1 MSIYK
6 TAVTR
11 PITTIMIFVAIM
23 VLGLYS
29 LVNLPIDFY
38 PEMDLPAISVYTTYP
53 GASAEDVE
61 NNVTKNIEKG
71 MNSVDDLKE
80 ITSVSKDNYSIVT
93 LEFEWGA
100 DLAEAANDIRD
111 NLSMVSSSLPDDAN
125 EPLIFKFN
133 SSSMP
138 VMFFAVTAKESYPGL
153 VKLIEDKVVNPLQR
167 IEGIASVSITGHPGR
182 AIYVDTDPSKL
193 EAYNITLEQI
203 GNAIAAQNIDL
214 PLGSLEMGQFN
225 FPLRVAGKFT
235 ESSQIAEI
243 AIGNNNGKTIFLK
256 DVAVVKDTIR
266 DVKLYNRVNGEIGAN
281 FFIQK
286 QSGANTV
293 KLSQEVHKKIAE
305 IKEELP
311 EDVKIELTSDNS
323 TFIQDSIDNLKETVF
338 YAMLF
343 VVIVVFLF
351 LGRWRSTLIIA
362 LTIPISLVVAFI
374 YLRITGG
381 TLNII
386 SLMSISIAL
395 GMVVDD
401 AIVVLEN
408 ITTHIERGNRPREAA
423 IYATNEVWLSV
434 IVTTL
439 TVVAIFLPLTFTSGM
454 MGVMF
459 KQLGWIV
466 CITIVT
472 STITAITLTPTLSAL
487 FLKLQDKT
495 KKKKFFLHYDN
506 TILPVLNALDRVYAK
521 SLRWSLHHKK
531 IVIPVLFAVFVASI
545 LLIGKV
551 GFEFMPATDQ
561 SNLTISIELQSGTKA
576 AESYK
581 MSQRIDSLLRTDYP
595 EMKIV
600 SFSTGVDDQG
610 SMSDLFQQTGYH
622 IINFRCRLV
631 PVEERTKSVF
641 DISEEV
647 REKLASFT
655 EIVNYEVGTQGM
667 SMGSSQGVAVEI
679 YGHDFDETTTLAKQ
693 LAEKFKAIPG
703 AEEVNISRDREK
715 PELQVNFDQ
724 DKLSRHGLSTAIVA
738 TQLRNRINGYSPTQY
753 RESGDEY
760 DIFLRFDEKYRDE
773 ISEVEN
779 IGFTTPSG
787 KIVRLKEI
795 GDVNEYWSTPN
806 IERKGLNRLVTISV
820 IPGTSVSLGDLAQNI
835 QTEVDKLELPQSVSI
850 TVGGEYED
858 LMETFGTLGLLLAL
872 GVLLV
877 YIVMASQFESLKMPF
892 IIMMSI
898 PFAFTGVFISL
909 YITNTYLSVIAA
921 LGAVMLVGIVVK
933 NAIVLVDYINL
944 MRERGVELYEAI
956 VMSGESRLRPI
967 LMTALTT
974 ILGMLPMALSSGPGS
989 EMWKGMGIAVVGGLT
1004 VSTFIT
1010 LIIVPVIYALFARR
1024 GERDKKKSVQ
1034 KAYKF
1039 YDA

>member
-80 ITSVSKDNYSIVT
+80 ISSVSKDNYSIVT

-111 NLSMVSSSLPDDAN
+111 NLSMISSSLPDDAN

-193 EAYNITLEQI
+193 EAYNITLEQL

-235 ESSQIAEI
+235 ESSQIADI

-305 IKEELP
+305 IKKDLP

-343 VVIVVFLF
+343 VVVVVFLF
-351 LGRWRSTLIIA
+351 LGRWRSTFIIA

-459 KQLGWIV
+459 
-466 CITIVT
+466 
-472 STITAITLTPTLSAL
+472 
-487 FLKLQDKT
+487 
-495 KKKKFFLHYDN
+495 
-506 TILPVLNALDRVYAK
+506 
-521 SLRWSLHHKK
+521 
-531 IVIPVLFAVFVASI
+531 
-545 LLIGKV
+545 
-551 GFEFMPATDQ
+551 
-561 SNLTISIELQSGTKA
+561 
-576 AESYK
+576 
-581 MSQRIDSLLRTDYP
+581 
-595 EMKIV
+595 
-600 SFSTGVDDQG
+600 
-610 SMSDLFQQTGYH
+610 
-622 IINFRCRLV
+622 
-631 PVEERTKSVF
+631 
-641 DISEEV
+641 
-647 REKLASFT
+647 
-655 EIVNYEVGTQGM
+655 
-667 SMGSSQGVAVEI
+667 
-679 YGHDFDETTTLAKQ
+679 
-693 LAEKFKAIPG
+693 
-703 AEEVNISRDREK
+703 
-715 PELQVNFDQ
+715 
-724 DKLSRHGLSTAIVA
+724 
-738 TQLRNRINGYSPTQY
+738 
-753 RESGDEY
+753 
-760 DIFLRFDEKYRDE
+760 
-773 ISEVEN
+773 
-779 IGFTTPSG
+779 
-787 KIVRLKEI
+787 
-795 GDVNEYWSTPN
+795 
-806 IERKGLNRLVTISV
+806 
-820 IPGTSVSLGDLAQNI
+820 
-835 QTEVDKLELPQSVSI
+835 
-850 TVGGEYED
+850 
-858 LMETFGTLGLLLAL
+858 
-872 GVLLV
+872 
-877 YIVMASQFESLKMPF
+877 
-892 IIMMSI
+892 
-898 PFAFTGVFISL
+898 
-909 YITNTYLSVIAA
+909 
-921 LGAVMLVGIVVK
+921 
-933 NAIVLVDYINL
+933 
-944 MRERGVELYEAI
+944 
-956 VMSGESRLRPI
+956 
-967 LMTALTT
+967 
-974 ILGMLPMALSSGPGS
+974 
-989 EMWKGMGIAVVGGLT
+989 
-1004 VSTFIT
+1004 
-1010 LIIVPVIYALFARR
+1010 
-1024 GERDKKKSVQ
+1024 
-1034 KAYKF
+1034 
-1039 YDA
+1039 